1 MKLQVDSFL
10 NTLTHV
16 EFISNA
22 CMHLYVYLIATMN
35 GMRRSSEELLT
46 NLNQRQTMDS
56 LTKNTTTN
64 TTISCTTSTTQI
76 KHEYIALVDGNKI
89 PANMPVH
96 TECIIK
102 GDSTIFSIAAASI
115 IAKVTRDRI
124 MLQLH
129 QQYPIYNLAQHKG
142 YPTAEHRSLLIQH
155 GPCEIHRRSYA
166 PVRRALE
173 LMESKTIQKN
183 NNINNTGNYTTM
195 NVVDMAVKEA
205 KLVSDEVLSKKRSSR
220 SRCKNVRLKDNKTA
234 ADSIQETT
242 SNKTT
247 LDALNRKLGGNN
259 NFHDNKNSSLRRSR
273 RIIEK
278 KSLD

>member
-1 MKLQVDSFL
+1 MKI
-10 NTLTHV
+10 
-16 EFISNA
+16 ISNA
-22 CMHLYVYLIATMN
+22 CMHLYVYLTATMN

-46 NLNQRQTMDS
+46 NLNQRLTIDS
-56 LTKNTTTN
+56 LTNNTTT
-64 TTISCTTSTTQI
+64 TTTTCTTSTTQI
-76 KHEYIALVDGNKI
+76 KHEYIALVDGNRI

-173 LMESKTIQKN
+173 LMESKTIQN
-183 NNINNTGNYTTM
+183 NDINSTGYYTTTS
-195 NVVDMAVKEA
+195 VIDMAVKEA
-205 KLVSDEVLSKKRSSR
+205 KSESDEVLTKKRSSR

-234 ADSIQETT
+234 ADSIHETT
-242 SNKTT
+242 TN
-247 LDALNRKLGGNN
+247 
-259 NFHDNKNSSLRRSR
+259 
-273 RIIEK
+273 
-278 KSLD
+278 

>member
-1 MKLQVDSFL
+1 
-10 NTLTHV
+10 
-16 EFISNA
+16 
-22 CMHLYVYLIATMN
+22 MN

-46 NLNQRQTMDS
+46 NLNKRLTIDS
-56 LTKNTTTN
+56 LIKNTTTSKN
-64 TTISCTTSTTQI
+64 ITCTTSTTQI
-76 KHEYIALVDGNKI
+76 KHEYIALVDGNRI

-183 NNINNTGNYTTM
+183 NI
-195 NVVDMAVKEA
+195 
-205 KLVSDEVLSKKRSSR
+205 VSDEVLSKKRSNR

-242 SNKTT
+242 TNKTT
-247 LDALNRKLGGNN
+247 LVALNSKKGGSN
-259 NFHDNKNSSLRRSR
+259 NFHDNNHSSLRRSR
-273 RIIEK
+273 RIIENK
-278 KSLD
+278 AHD

>member
-1 MKLQVDSFL
+1 MFKDCFLLLQSYELILFKH
-10 NTLTHV
+10 TQTQIK
-16 EFISNA
+16 FISNA
-22 CMHLYVYLIATMN
+22 CMHLYVYLTATMN
-35 GMRRSSEELLT
+35 GMRRSSEELVM
-46 NLNQRQTMDS
+46 NLNQRLTIDS
-56 LTKNTTTN
+56 LTNNTTTSKN
-64 TTISCTTSTTQI
+64 ITCATSTTQI
-76 KHEYIALVDGNKI
+76 KHEYIALVDGNRI

-129 QQYPIYNLAQHKG
+129 QQYPIYNFAQHKG

-183 NNINNTGNYTTM
+183 NIN
-195 NVVDMAVKEA
+195 VKEA
-205 KLVSDEVLSKKRSSR
+205 KSVSDEVLSKKRSNR

-234 ADSIQETT
+234 TDSIQETAN
-242 SNKTT
+242 NKTT
-247 LDALNRKLGGNN
+247 LVALNSKKGGSN
-259 NFHDNKNSSLRRSR
+259 NFHDNNHSSLRRSR
-273 RIIEK
+273 RIIENK
-278 KSLD
+278 ALD